1 MNKAELKNIAKQAL
15 ESEYG
20 FSPAKADIVLLEAD
34 GTGLYI
40 LFRVKGH
47 EYRFESHYFP
57 IGRGEDRINTIWAG
71 AGTIEKLS

>member
-1 MNKAELKNIAKQAL
+1 MTKAEFKNIAKQAL
-15 ESEYG
+15 QSEYG

-47 EYRFESHYFP
+47 EYRFDSHYFP
-57 IGRGEDRINTIWAG
+57 IGRDENRINTVWTG
-71 AGTIEKLS
+71 PGTIEKLN